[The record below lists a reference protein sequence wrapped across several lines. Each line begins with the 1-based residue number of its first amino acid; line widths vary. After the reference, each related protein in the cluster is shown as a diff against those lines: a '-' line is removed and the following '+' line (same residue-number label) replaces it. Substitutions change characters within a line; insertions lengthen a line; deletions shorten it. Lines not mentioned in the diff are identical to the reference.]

1 VSTYDDVI
9 GITKRFMGP
18 AAERFIERQCKLMKT
33 EPAKLA
39 ATDLPQLAWLTKNA
53 AGVYMDVSRADEMAD
68 QIAGLK

>member
-1 VSTYDDVI
+1 MSMYDDVL
-9 GITKRFMGP
+9 GVTKRFMGP

-39 ATDLPQLAWLTKNA
+39 ATDMEQLAWLTKNA
-53 AGVYMDVSRADEMAD
+53 AGVYMDVSRADEMAK